1 MEYRELLMAGSI
13 DRVFHTKAQRQ
24 TQRRNGIL
32 GVFVTTL
39 CLCVKLLLVSSCI
52 AQPRLPMKPADVVKV
67 ANVSDAQIS
76 PNAQWVVYTVSS
88 VDDDKN
94 VSTLWL
100 ARAGVDSYTPTPI
113 PSPSPRRPTT
123 SVEWPEIRNAP
134 RPLLPSGWNASNP
147 RWSPDSN
154 SIAFLSTHDDQD
166 GLWVIKLDKPDT
178 PRFIAPITTTNFFIT
193 YAGEVLSW
201 SPDSRRI
208 AYISAKVE
216 ATDTTDPRVIDRIQY
231 KSRTSFSDNRRT
243 HVYVVEVERPQ
254 PQQLTTGLFYD
265 HAVAFSPKGDEVLFL
280 SNHEPEPDANNNS
293 DIFAVDLS
301 GQTRQLTQSR
311 GCEYDPTWS
320 PDGKSIAYIATSRE
334 ITTIDSV
341 AEDTHLYVMPAS
353 GGGGKE
359 LATEQDR
366 RVRDPQ
372 WSPDG
377 RSILYLAND
386 RGYTTIFKTS
396 MDGGRVSRFSLFV
409 LDGQMAGGFDPQESR
424 SRTEANSPL
433 TLAQPFQITSFSF
446 SNRTQTVGRGS
457 ATEVVYPFV
466 ITMGN
471 VMRPSEVWS
480 GLGSLVPLRRLS
492 SHNDALLKSVRVI
505 LPEEINYASFDGTQ
519 IQGWLMRPPGCSSD
533 RKCPLILS
541 IHGGPHGMYGWSFN
555 ANFQVYAARGYGV
568 LYLNPRGSNGYGQ
581 KFSDATINEWG
592 GGDYRDLMAGVD
604 DALKHNSW
612 IDSDHLAVTGGSY
625 GGFMTN
631 WIITQTP
638 RFRAAVAVASLSN
651 LVSFYSTSLYQDL
664 IHAEFGG
671 FPWDNFDVLWQWSP
685 LRYVRQV
692 QTPTLFIH
700 GENDNDV
707 HITQAEEMYMAL
719 KRLHVDT
726 VLVRYPREGHG
737 LREPKHRVDALERAL
752 NWFDRYVKL
761 ESRPPGN

>member
-1 MEYRELLMAGSI
+1 MDWFNKEVSLA
-13 DRVFHTKAQRQ
+13 TA
-24 TQRRNGIL
+24 QRRNGGLNIRDRRVAPL
-32 GVFVTTL
+32 RR
-39 CLCVKLLLVSSCI
+39 CVKLLLAFAFLASPCL
-52 AQPRLPMKPADVVKV
+52 AQPRGVMKPSDIVKV
-67 ANVSDAQIS
+67 AGVADAQIS
-76 PNAQWVVYTVSS
+76 PNGQWVVYTVSS
-88 VDDDKN
+88 VDEDKN

-100 ARAGVDSYTPTPI
+100 ARVGLESYTFPTQPI
-113 PSPSPRRPTT
+113 PSPSPRRPVY
-123 SVEWPEIRNAP
+123 VEWPDIRTPP
-134 RPLLPSGWNASNP
+134 RPLLPSGWNASTP

-154 SIAFLSTHDDQD
+154 SIAFLSTHDEQD
-166 GLWVIKLDKPDT
+166 GLWVVKLEKPE
-178 PRFIAPITTTNFFIT
+178 PRLLAPITATNFFIT
-193 YAGEVLSW
+193 YAGEPFSW

-208 AYISAKVE
+208 AYISAKAE
-216 ATDTTDPRVIDRIQY
+216 TTDNNDPRVIDRIQY
-231 KSRTSFSDNRRT
+231 KSRTSLSDNRRT
-243 HVYVVEVERPQ
+243 HVWVVEVERPM
-254 PQQLTTGLFYD
+254 PLQLTSGAFYD
-265 HAVAFSPKGDEVLFL
+265 HAVAFSPKNDEVLFL
-280 SNHEPEPDANNNS
+280 SNHEPDPDANNNS
-293 DIFAVDLS
+293 DIFAVDLG

-311 GCEYDPTWS
+311 GCEYDPVWS
-320 PDGKSIAYIATSRE
+320 PDGKSIAYVATTRE
-334 ITTIDSV
+334 TTTIDSV
-341 AEDTHLYVMPAS
+341 AEDTHLFVIPAA

-377 RSILYLAND
+377 RSIVYLAND
-386 RGYTTIFKTS
+386 RGYTTLFKTGI
-396 MDGGRVSRFSLFV
+396 DGDRVSRFSLFV
-409 LDGQMAGGFDPQESR
+409 LDGQMAGSFESQQ
-424 SRTEANSPL
+424 SNSPL
-433 TLAQPFQITSFSF
+433 PLAQPFQITSFSF

-457 ATEVVYPFV
+457 ATEVAYPFV

-471 VMRPSEVWS
+471 ALRPSEVWS

-492 SHNDALLKSVRVI
+492 SHNDSLMRSMRLIV
-505 LPEEINYASFDGTQ
+505 PEEINFQSFDGTQ
-519 IQGWLMRPPGCSSD
+519 IQGWLMRPPGCSND

-541 IHGGPHGMYGWSFN
+541 VHGGPHGMYGWSFN

-581 KFSDATINEWG
+581 KFSDETFNEWG

-604 DALKHNSW
+604 EALKRNNWINS
-612 IDSDHLAVTGGSY
+612 DRLAVTGGSY

-719 KRLHVDT
+719 KRLRVDT

-737 LREPKHRVDALERAL
+737 LREPKHRVDALERTLA
-752 NWFDRYVKL
+752 WFDRYVK
-761 ESRPPGN
+761 